1 MNGEHEHFEFL
12 HPRHWKRTKGYTNGV
27 VAAGRLVFIAGQVGW
42 NAEQQFESQD
52 FVAQVRQALEN
63 IVAIVREAGGTPA
76 HIGRLTWF
84 ITDKGEYLSRLPEV
98 GKVYRSVMGRHFPTM
113 TVVEVSALLED
124 EAKVEIEASAVVP
137 HLHRARV
144 DTENR
149 GFPEP
154 PDDS

>member
-1 MNGEHEHFEFL
+1 MNGEHKHFEFL
-12 HPRHWKRTKGYTNGV
+12 HPRHWKQAKGYANGV

-63 IVAIVREAGGTPA
+63 IVAIVREAGGAPA